1 MKLRVDINEI
11 ETALIKVLEELRSQK
26 GDVIDMEPAD
36 YYWSIDKDELYNPYT
51 DPAHFTL
58 GQLTDDLQEIKKLAR
73 GEVDPVSLDLVKVGS
88 VLAAIGHKTV
98 W

>member
-11 ETALIKVLEELRSQK
+11 EKALMKVLEALRSQK

-36 YYWSIDKDELYNPYT
+36 YYWSIDKDELYNPYA

-58 GQLTDDLQEIKKLAR
+58 GQLTDDLQEIKKLAQ
-73 GEVDPVSLDLVKVGS
+73 GEVEPVSLDLVKVSS